1 MSAALDLAYERRVRS
16 LLSTVGEFIVPLN
29 RALLQELVLMSGTS
43 VSDKSL
49 LRGLGRN
56 VCVGA
61 RFGVRLARLSGSVT
75 WPIVEQFLAGTRQLS
90 LAQIFSVKLF
100 LIEKQKKDNALT
112 RVVESNWVSLGPT
125 TIIQEHNN
133 QGECVRFIP
142 FLSWEGR
149 VGGSGNMSH
158 KLMKMVLE
166 GHVPPGTIFLTR
178 FGE

>member
-1 MSAALDLAYERRVRS
+1 MSAALDLAFERRVRP

-29 RALLQELVLMSGTS
+29 RMLLQELVLMSGTS

-61 RFGVRLARLSGSVT
+61 RFGVRLARLSGCVT

-90 LAQIFSVKLF
+90 LAHVFSTKLF
-100 LIEKQKKDNALT
+100 LADQQRKNPTLARL
-112 RVVESNWVSLGPT
+112 VEANWVSLGPT

-133 QGECVRFIP
+133 QGECVRSTP